1 MILHLRIK
9 FPFLKVIAVFARQ
22 VANRTDGL
30 QHDIYGFRERGYIWS
45 THDMLKTMFYL
56 VSHAKVVFLTD
67 ECCFLPCFFPVSVV
81 IGDKSFAK
89 PVRECLTVI
98 AQDDSLLVET
108 VLDIA

>member
-1 MILHLRIK
+1 
-9 FPFLKVIAVFARQ
+9 
-22 VANRTDGL
+22 
-30 QHDIYGFRERGYIWS
+30 
-45 THDMLKTMFYL
+45 MLKTMFYL

-67 ECCFLPCFFPVSVV
+67 GCCFLPCFFPVSVV

-89 PVRECLTVI
+89 PVRERLTVI